1 MPNNVRTTSKTLLSC
16 LVFLIGS
23 DAFALVVDPT
33 DNASYQAST
42 ISIFVIVVSVTLLAL
57 SIMTFVAA
65 ILASVKGGNKRG
77 INALIALISALISWG
92 LAKFINWDLVA
103 GLSIIIGVWLVIAT
117 GLIAARFALNR
128 IFGKFKMNGQNVS
141 ATEYLAAI
149 GSMIGAIMVVLIMYG
164 TLAALFIGLPIAIV
178 IKLFS

>member
-1 MPNNVRTTSKTLLSC
+1 MPSNVRITSKDLLSC

-23 DAFALVVDPT
+23 DAYALVVDST
-33 DNASYQAST
+33 DHASYQAST
-42 ISIFVIVVSVTLLAL
+42 ISIFILVFSVTLLAL

-65 ILASVKGGNKRG
+65 ILASVKRRNRRG
-77 INALIALISALISWG
+77 INALIALISALISLG

-103 GLSIIIGVWLVIAT
+103 GFSIIIGVWFVIGT

-128 IFGKFKMNGQNVS
+128 LFGKFKMNGQNVS
-141 ATEYLAAI
+141 VIEYLAAI
-149 GSMIGAIMVVLIMYG
+149 GSMIGAIIAGLIMYG
-164 TLAALFIGLPIAIV
+164 ALAALFIGIPVAIV